1 MVRASGEYTTC
12 FDDLSDAQIEAGISS
27 LTLREKKELAR
38 SRFCF
43 IWALLLHPATKL
55 VNAGATI
62 KRFDEC
68 VRISLEV
75 RLLIRG
81 TITTPTE
88 CYAGVY
94 TTKPTYRFVVLKNSR
109 QNVD

>member
-1 MVRASGEYTTC
+1 VVRASGEYTTC